1 MIQSHFRALAAIAFV
16 AACGAHD
23 RVTDPIAGIPLTRQ
37 QTISRAQL
45 GFRWPLSPGTGTL
58 ACAEDG
64 VILFRTSG
72 VTYVVQGERTGAAD
86 IGPIRLPQ
94 PSSPPSNPL
103 KRLTQN
109 VRMEAFA
116 SIERCRSN
124 GHMDT
129 CLQGAK
135 RRFGLSD
142 EEARLIESEGQERR
156 WPPLAR
162 GLMPLDPLVHACEKG
177 DSHPSSHF
185 RD

>member
-1 MIQSHFRALAAIAFV
+1 MGCRALWLGAIAFL
-16 AACGAHD
+16 AACGTHD
-23 RVTDPIAGIPLTRQ
+23 RVSDPIAGIPLARQ
-37 QTISRAQL
+37 QTISRAQF

-72 VTYVVQGERTGAAD
+72 VTYVVQGDRTRAAD
-86 IGPIRLPQ
+86 LSPLRLPEA
-94 PSSPPSNPL
+94 SSLPSNPV

-109 VRMEAFA
+109 VRMDAFA
-116 SIERCRSN
+116 SLQRCRSN
-124 GHMDT
+124 SDQES
-129 CLQGAK
+129 CSK
-135 RRFGLSD
+135 RVQQRFGVSAD
-142 EEARLIESEGQERR
+142 EAGLIEAEGQERR

-162 GLMPLDPLVHACEKG
+162 GLMPLDPLVHACEG